1 MKKLIRSG
9 SAFLFAIRQDKR
21 LSALSHGGFAL
32 LAL

>member
-9 SAFLFAIRQDKR
+9 SAFLFAIRQDKQ
-21 LSALSHGGFAL
+21 LSAFCDGGFAL